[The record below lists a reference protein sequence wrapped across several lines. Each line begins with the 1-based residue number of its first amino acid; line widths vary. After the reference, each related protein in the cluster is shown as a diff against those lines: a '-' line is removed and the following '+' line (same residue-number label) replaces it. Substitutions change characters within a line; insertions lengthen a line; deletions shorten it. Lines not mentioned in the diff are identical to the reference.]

1 LFLSGILVALLF
13 PLLWPVFGNFRNNQ
27 LLGFVSFL
35 IFFGMFITAHFK
47 AGFSEERPRPNSLV
61 YLFDEDLGL
70 STWNTYDQN
79 FDEYTAPFF
88 AESGVEASQMIWFGS
103 KNRSR
108 FSYTAVAPEVMI
120 SKPYIT
126 IERTLSKTEGEA
138 SYRVKIAPNRKIS
151 RIDLF
156 ADRAINFSE
165 FTVNGKEAG
174 DLQPGE
180 SSLHIF
186 KNRWSD
192 RLLTYYA
199 AGRDTL
205 RLEMSLK
212 EGINPEIS
220 LLEAAYDLHDNPQL
234 NVPMRTPD

>member
-1 LFLSGILVALLF
+1 MPFITTFPVALGLNSLFLSGILVALLF

-120 SKPYIT
+120 NTPYIS
-126 IERTLSKTEGEA
+126 IERADSKTEGEA
-138 SYRVKIAPNRKIS
+138 SYRC
-151 RIDLF
+151 
-156 ADRAINFSE
+156 
-165 FTVNGKEAG
+165 
-174 DLQPGE
+174 
-180 SSLHIF
+180 
-186 KNRWSD
+186 
-192 RLLTYYA
+192 LLYTSPSP
-199 AGRDTL
+199 RD
-205 RLEMSLK
+205 S
-212 EGINPEIS
+212 
-220 LLEAAYDLHDNPQL
+220 
-234 NVPMRTPD
+234 